1 MMRKTTDLYP
11 YYLTLTEFLKKIMK
25 DYIDRQNL
33 LYSSQQGFRKGHSTQ
48 QAILDIV
55 NAIQT
60 NMNQGLFSCVIDLKK
75 ALNTVDH
82 KLNHYGFHG
91 IIKD

>member
-1 MMRKTTDLYP
+1 
-11 YYLTLTEFLKKIMK
+11 MK